1 MRISLDSGVTE
12 TFDNNEFLKLFKNFN
27 ITATEQD
34 VNEFVAIDDEC
45 SHLFQEEILE
55 EANLFLEEQQAVN
68 DENITWD
75 EDEPMDVDTTS

>member
-27 ITATEQD
+27 ITATELD

-45 SHLFQEEILE
+45 SHVLRRDIKRIKPF
-55 EANLFLEEQQAVN
+55 FYEQ
-68 DENITWD
+68 
-75 EDEPMDVDTTS
+75 